1 MSLYLTV
8 FCHSETRK
16 CRPSRI
22 RWFEKSNS
30 NEKSSLWMEH
40 SFCLSNLS
48 QGDTKAD
55 LRQPGF
61 SLLLLYLS
69 SSLSVTWSAV
79 LVLFYISSVCKTWIP
94 NLDFSFVPS
103 MFLRAKRLWISPP
116 LCFLTFLILKLTKE
130 CRGPSPLVL
139 LPACANL

>member
-8 FCHSETRK
+8 FCHSDPRK

-30 NEKSSLWMEH
+30 NEKSPLWLEQ
-40 SFCLSNLS
+40 SFCPSNLS
-48 QGDTKAD
+48 QGETKAD

-69 SSLSVTWSAV
+69 SSLSVTWSAI

-103 MFLRAKRLWISPP
+103 MFLRAKPIEDLSTSV
-116 LCFLTFLILKLTKE
+116 FLVFTYFKTD
-130 CRGPSPLVL
+130 
-139 LPACANL
+139 

>member
-16 CRPSRI
+16 SKPSRI

-30 NEKSSLWMEH
+30 NEKSPLWMEQ

-48 QGDTKAD
+48 QGETKAD
-55 LRQPGF
+55 LRQSGF

-69 SSLSVTWSAV
+69 FSLSVTWSSI
-79 LVLFYISSVCKTWIP
+79 LVLFYISYVCKTWIP

-103 MFLRAKRLWISPP
+103 KFLRAKRLRISPP
-116 LCFLTFLILKLTKE
+116 LCLSTFLILKLTKE
-130 CRGPSPLVL
+130 CRAPPLVL